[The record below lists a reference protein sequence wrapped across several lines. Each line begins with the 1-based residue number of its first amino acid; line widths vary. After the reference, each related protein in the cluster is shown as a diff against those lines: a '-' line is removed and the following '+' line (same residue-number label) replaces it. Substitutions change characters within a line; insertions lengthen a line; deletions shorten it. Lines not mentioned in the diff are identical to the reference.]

1 MATSS
6 LWKMR
11 GMMYMAA
18 SAVLYATASFFVA
31 KVKTEAN
38 SFQAVFVSSRA
49 IYNQEVLVLLT
60 SDFGL
65 TIMLRYQASAN
76 IFRVSHLCGFFI
88 CDLRVTILSRTTT
101 HRCVVQFSGSVPSSG
116 RGTSSSQRMVLY
128 GVQLSFDRG
137 STCEEQSG

>member
-1 MATSS
+1 MGTSS

-11 GMMYMAA
+11 GMFYMAA

-31 KVKTEAN
+31 KVKAEAN

-49 IYNQEVLVLLT
+49 INLEVLVHFTRPDHHAAPSSFCEHLL
-60 SDFGL
+60 GEP
-65 TIMLRYQASAN
+65 
-76 IFRVSHLCGFFI
+76 LCVFF
-88 CDLRVTILSRTTT
+88 LRVTILRRTST

-116 RGTSSSQRMVLY
+116 RATSLSRRMVLY